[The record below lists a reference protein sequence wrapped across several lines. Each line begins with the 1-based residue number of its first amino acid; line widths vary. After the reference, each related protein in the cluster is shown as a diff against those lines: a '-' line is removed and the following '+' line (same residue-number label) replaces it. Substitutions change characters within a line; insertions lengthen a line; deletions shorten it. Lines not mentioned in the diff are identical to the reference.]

1 MTKPGFLALLQVI
14 GLAAYLVPVQAVFAD
29 EHDRDRDRERWRE
42 REWHEHE
49 RREEWRERHPYYEA
63 PPVVMSPPPA
73 VVYEPPPVIAP
84 APVAP
89 GLSVIVPIR
98 IR

>member
-1 MTKPGFLALLQVI
+1 MTKLGFLAVLQVLS
-14 GLAAYLVPVQAVFAD
+14 LAVYLVPVQAVFAD
-29 EHDRDRDRERWRE
+29 ERDRERWRE

-49 RREEWRERHPYYEA
+49 RREEWRERHPYYAA